1 MPNFSCKSKSD
12 LIFSGEEA
20 GVEVRTEE
28 WGEAGED
35 SGEAL
40 MGETGVGSGAGE
52 TIEDHLG
59 VGERGGEEEEVGEDH
74 IETDLPM
81 EEVTGT
87 HREDR
92 ATEKIGL
99 IIIDAPH
106 PRRPNLT
113 ILHLGKAEKAGL
125 GMVSQLQSLPTPAPG
140 NRMDQEIHQGML
152 LLMAPGGL
160 RVIAMGLVIRLP
172 ERATDPEILLLERVM
187 DQESHQQE
195 KVTGQVI
202 QFPGTAMQQG
212 IHPKEKAM
220 DLVIH
225 PERAMDQ
232 ETCPERAIVVLGKA
246 TAQGTHQEQATV
258 PGT

>member
-1 MPNFSCKSKSD
+1 MTLPNFSCKSKSD
-12 LIFSGEEA
+12 LTFSGEEA

-28 WGEAGED
+28 WGEAVED
-35 SGEAL
+35 SGEVL

-125 GMVSQLQSLPTPAPG
+125 GMVSQLQSLPTPALG
-140 NRMDQEIHQGML
+140 NRMDQEIPQGRH
-152 LLMAPGGL
+152 MAPGDL
-160 RVIAMGLVIRLP
+160 SVIAMDLAIRLA
-172 ERATDPEILLLERVM
+172 EIATDPEILLLERVM

-232 ETCPERAIVVLGKA
+232 ETCPERAIVVPGKA
-246 TAQGTHQEQATV
+246 TAQGTNQELATV